1 MNMYK
6 FNSAFLCQVLGVL
19 LVFLLSL
26 SSNELY
32 AQAEEFV
39 RVETTEGNVF
49 IGHLI
54 AEDEQ
59 SITLRVDSVG
69 EIRIER
75 RNILSISSISSDKIR
90 DGKYWYPN
98 PQSTRYFFAPNAIG
112 IRKGE
117 GYYQNAWILFN
128 NVNYGITNRFSLGG
142 GMVPMF
148 LFGSPGTPVWLLPK
162 LTFPLSDDHFHL
174 GAGAMVGGLVGVD
187 SELGGLVYGVGTLGN
202 RDKNLTI
209 GIGYGFVGDEVAKQP
224 LINVSGMIRTGRRLY
239 LISENYFVTE
249 SGVQGIIS
257 FGARWTSESIATDFG
272 LFMPLE
278 DTGSFIG
285 LPWLG
290 VTIPFGRD

>member
-1 MNMYK
+1 MKKYK
-6 FNSAFLCQVLGVL
+6 IILVALFLVVGFAFIVD
-19 LVFLLSL
+19 
-26 SSNELY
+26 ELY

-39 RVETTEGNVF
+39 RIETTEGNVF
-49 IGHLI
+49 IGRII

-59 SITLRVDSVG
+59 SITMRIESVG

-75 RNILSISSISSDKIR
+75 RNILSITKIDPDRIR

-98 PQSTRYFFAPNAIG
+98 PQATRYFFAPNAIG
-112 IRKGE
+112 IKKGE

-128 NVNYGITNRFSLGG
+128 NVNYGITNNFSLGG
-142 GMVPMF
+142 GLVPLF

-162 LTFPLSDDHFHL
+162 VTFPVSEDKFHL

-202 RDKNLTI
+202 RDKNLTM
-209 GIGYGFVGDEVAKQP
+209 GVGYGFVGDEVAKQP
-224 LINVSGMIRTGRRLY
+224 LINVSGMIRTGRRVY
-239 LISENYFVTE
+239 LISENYFVFE
-249 SGVQGIIS
+249 SGVNGIVS
-257 FGARWTSESIATDFG
+257 FGARWTAETIAVDFG

-290 VTIPFGRD
+290 VTIPFGRN